1 MKKYRAMLLVLVFL
15 CFLSVGMAMA
25 TDKPAA
31 RENNRYQE
39 SVVKP
44 TKKLKTISL
53 EEATNK
59 VVSIVNEFFVT
70 KKDATFSGNSV
81 EESGLYKVNLNIDN
95 NSQYFYLTKD
105 GALLIFPNG
114 FIDIPQFEET
124 AKKQKEMQ
132 KEEIPK
138 TQRPAVELFVMSLCP
153 YGIKAVKEILPVIKP
168 FDDRVDFKIKFIVT
182 VKGNTIDEVV
192 SMRGNSE
199 SREDARQAAIM
210 KYHPDKLQSYIE
222 KIDKNSCVISCGAVK
237 LEDYWKIAAQE
248 LRMDVKEIETFA
260 YGSEGINLLKQNE
273 SDARK
278 YEVSASPTMIIN
290 GIKSQAI
297 YQGPKAVKQAIY
309 SAFTNPPKMRQ
320 ENK

>member
-1 MKKYRAMLLVLVFL
+1 MLLVLVFL

-25 TDKPAA
+25 TDKPAV

-44 TKKLKTISL
+44 PKELKTISL

-59 VVSIVNEFFVT
+59 VVSIVNKYFVP
-70 KKDATFSGNSV
+70 KKDATLSGNSV
-81 EESGLYKVNLNIDN
+81 KESGLYKVNLNINN

-114 FIDIPQFEET
+114 FIDIAQFEET

-138 TQRPAVELFVMSLCP
+138 TQRPTVELFVMSLCP
-153 YGIKAVKEILPVIKP
+153 YGIKAEKEILPVIKS
-168 FDDRVDFKIKFIVT
+168 FDDRVDFKIKFIVN
-182 VKGNTIDEVV
+182 VKGSTIDEVV
-192 SMRGNSE
+192 SMHGNSE

-210 KYHPDKLQSYIE
+210 KYYSDKFQSYIE

-237 LEDYWKIAAQE
+237 LEDYWKRAAQE
-248 LRMDVKEIETFA
+248 LGMDVKKIESFA
-260 YGSEGINLLKQNE
+260 YGQEGINLLKQNE
-273 SDARK
+273 TDARK

-297 YQGPKAVKQAIY
+297 YQGPKAVEQAIY